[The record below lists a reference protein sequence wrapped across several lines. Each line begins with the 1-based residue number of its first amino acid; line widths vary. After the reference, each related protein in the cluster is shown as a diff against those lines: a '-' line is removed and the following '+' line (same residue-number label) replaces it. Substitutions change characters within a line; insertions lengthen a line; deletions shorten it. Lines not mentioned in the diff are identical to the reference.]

1 LTFLLHFAWG
11 WLCGFLGTL
20 PFGTINVSIAEAAI
34 QRGIK
39 VAISMAAGAAFIEF
53 FQCYIALSFY
63 HIITHN
69 PSMERT
75 IIIAC
80 IPIFLLAGVY
90 YLLKKDHTSTNPTTK
105 AANVIG
111 AAKGIVLSSINLMA
125 IPYFVF
131 IGGYLA
137 SSNHI
142 LLEPQFIAAFSLG
155 AVFGSFATFFIYAKL
170 GQVIKRKSEKMSRY
184 ASKVVG
190 MIFIAIAISQAIRYY
205 W

>member
-1 LTFLLHFAWG
+1 MSFLLHFAWG
-11 WLCGFLGTL
+11 WLCGFIGTL
-20 PFGTINVSIAEAAI
+20 PFGTINVSVAEAAI
-34 QRGIK
+34 QRGFK
-39 VAISMAAGAAFIEF
+39 VALSMAAGAAFIEF
-53 FQCYIALSFY
+53 FQAYIALSFY

-69 PSMERT
+69 PAMERT

-80 IPIFLLAGVY
+80 IPIFLLVGVY
-90 YLLKKDHTSTNPTTK
+90 YLFKKNHTSTEPTTK

-111 AAKGIVLSSINLMA
+111 AAKGIVLSSLNLMA

-137 SSNHI
+137 STNHI
-142 LLEPQFIAAFSLG
+142 DLLPGSIASFSAGSVLG
-155 AVFGSFATFFIYAKL
+155 TFTTFFIYAKL

-190 MIFIAIAISQAIRYY
+190 LIFIAIAISQAVRYY